1 MSRRKDPA
9 VAVMDYP
16 QHGEPLET
24 VRTVFTLAEAA
35 LKLRERPVNGATP
48 LGTPRKPGR
57 PRKQAEDAAATEV
70 Q

>member
-1 MSRRKDPA
+1 MSKRKDPA
-9 VAVMDYP
+9 VAVMDYA

-35 LKLRERPVNGATP
+35 LKLRQRPVNGATP

-57 PRKQAEDAAATEV
+57 PRKQAEAATEV